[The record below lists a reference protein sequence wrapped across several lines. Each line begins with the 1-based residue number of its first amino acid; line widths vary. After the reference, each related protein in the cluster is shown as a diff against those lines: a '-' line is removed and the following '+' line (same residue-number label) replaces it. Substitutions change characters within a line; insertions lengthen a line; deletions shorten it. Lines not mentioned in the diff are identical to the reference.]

1 LMISLLLIWRI
12 TQNYVTY
19 PRIMGRQLELHP
31 LAAIFA
37 VLVGAEVGGIVG
49 IYLAV
54 PLTAALRVVWR
65 TYAVPKPSVGQ
76 TQQPTTKSADPSR
89 LAQAATN

>member
-1 LMISLLLIWRI
+1 
-12 TQNYVTY
+12 
-19 PRIMGRQLELHP
+19 MGRQLELHP